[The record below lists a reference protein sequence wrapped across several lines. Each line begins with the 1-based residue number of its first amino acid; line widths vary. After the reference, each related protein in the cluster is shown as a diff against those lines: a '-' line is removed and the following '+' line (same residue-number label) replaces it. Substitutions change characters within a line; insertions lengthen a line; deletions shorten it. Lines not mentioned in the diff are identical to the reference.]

1 MLIFA
6 FANGLA
12 REERTPVSENSKGPS
27 TLMTL
32 QFFSD
37 FISLGTL
44 FSEQTIDISLSVLL
58 IEKNESLVAHKGICE
73 FLSKRQTATRFDII
87 LRESFGLFIA
97 SACAKIIT
105 R

>member
-12 REERTPVSENSKGPS
+12 REERTPVSENSKGPL

-58 IEKNESLVAHKGICE
+58 IEKMNHLLPTKE
-73 FLSKRQTATRFDII
+73 FV
-87 LRESFGLFIA
+87 SFCLNDKLPLGLTLF
-97 SACAKIIT
+97 
-105 R
+105 